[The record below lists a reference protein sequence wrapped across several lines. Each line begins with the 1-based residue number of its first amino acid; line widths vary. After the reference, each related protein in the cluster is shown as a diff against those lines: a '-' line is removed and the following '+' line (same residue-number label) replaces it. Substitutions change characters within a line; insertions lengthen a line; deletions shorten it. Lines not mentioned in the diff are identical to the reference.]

1 MPDVL
6 YAILQNG
13 IILVFAVV
21 VGWLMI
27 KNVRWQTESEDT
39 TRDDK
44 LTQPYRV
51 AQSQHSGGHD
61 ASHVHGPGCG
71 HEPVPHG
78 NHVDYLVDGHL
89 HHSHGDHCDDHGP
102 LLKAP

>member
-21 VGWLMI
+21 VGWLLI
-27 KNVRWQTESEDT
+27 RNVRWQTESEDT

-44 LTQPYRV
+44 
-51 AQSQHSGGHD
+51 
-61 ASHVHGPGCG
+61 
-71 HEPVPHG
+71 
-78 NHVDYLVDGHL
+78 
-89 HHSHGDHCDDHGP
+89 
-102 LLKAP
+102 K